1 MGGPIIFNT
10 SIDKPVRE
18 MSIIKTNMNENK
30 PVEEHFS
37 PPWYLKSPMVQTLL
51 NSARFR
57 NRGTGD
63 FEKSSSEKIIDAGN
77 GVRLQGFFSERKTGK
92 AKGLVILLH
101 GWEGSE
107 KSAYMVSTG
116 RFFYKH
122 GFHVFRLNMRD
133 HGSSHHLNTGL
144 FLGTLIDELY
154 AAVREISSLFA
165 KGLPAYLAGFS
176 MGANFCIRVAKRAS
190 DDGYVGLKH
199 VFAVNPPV
207 DPFDSTRRVDEVSFI
222 RRYFLK
228 KWKGSLAK
236 KQSLFP
242 DLYDFSSI
250 LALKKCIP
258 MTEILLRQYT
268 SFSSLEEYFGEYT
281 LKDGYLDSITIPC
294 TLLTSEDDPLIPSAD
309 IASIKKSPAV
319 RFMLQ
324 KRGGHCGYI
333 MNSKLDSWYLPHMLR
348 AFSSP

>member
-1 MGGPIIFNT
+1 MKKDN
-10 SIDKPVRE
+10 KHE
-18 MSIIKTNMNENK
+18 NEAT
-30 PVEEHFS
+30 EDRFS

-57 NRGTGD
+57 NRGAG
-63 FEKSSSEKIIDAGN
+63 EYEENSSEKIIDAGD
-77 GVRLQGFFSERKTGK
+77 GVRLQGFLSERKSEK

-116 RFFYKH
+116 RFFYAH

-133 HGSSHHLNTGL
+133 HGNSHHLNSGL
-144 FLGTLIDELY
+144 FLGTLIDEVY
-154 AAVREISSLFA
+154 AAVREISRLFA
-165 KGLPAYLAGFS
+165 EGMDTYLAGFS
-176 MGANFCIRVAKRAS
+176 MGANFFIRVAKRAS
-190 DDGYVGLKH
+190 DEGFGGLKH

-228 KWKGSLAK
+228 KWKESLSK
-236 KQSLFP
+236 KQRLFP

-250 LALKKCIP
+250 LPLKSCIQ
-258 MTEILLRQYT
+258 MTELLLRRYT
-268 SFSSLEEYFGEYT
+268 SFSSLEEYFGKYT
-281 LKDGYLDSITIPC
+281 LKEGYLDGITIPF
-294 TLLTSEDDPLIPSAD
+294 TLLTSEDDPLIPYTD
-309 IASIKKSPAV
+309 ISSIERSPAV

-324 KRGGHCGYI
+324 KKGGHCGYI
-333 MNSKLDSWYLPHMLR
+333 MNEKLESWYLPHMLR
-348 AFSSP
+348 AFSDPEKNQ